1 MAVGSVPLK
10 NNSAATVQGPWNPT
24 QCPPHFLHP
33 NYSTSFSHMHTHK
46 TKQNNF
52 FNGDLIIF
60 HLPKNAPG
68 TVFLRHFTSGA
79 PNVRLGTKCLK
90 PQCQMLV
97 IRECYW
103 HSLIKQKKKHIRFEE
118 CYFSGYR
125 QNSCSKTSVTGPS
138 LWTLQYNSDAK
149 IHVQVY
155 ERMKPL

>member
-1 MAVGSVPLK
+1 MF
-10 NNSAATVQGPWNPT
+10 PWKIIQQQLSRAHGIQPNAHPISSTPT
-24 QCPPHFLHP
+24 IPPPF
-33 NYSTSFSHMHTHK
+33 HTCTHIKQSK
-46 TKQNNF
+46 TIF